1 MHPRSEIRET
11 YTLQKA
17 AEKQCQATRST
28 HCWGNSFHI
37 HKTFALSNP
46 AMSILNLGL
55 SVTVWWVAD
64 KMSTIFSREFISINT
79 VQQQV
84 LHTLIQLLK
93 KKKRVNILTAPNGG
107 WERQMYYLYKC
118 MHQSCLKMFQRTLLS
133 VVSSEKS
140 VIINF
145 FLR

>member
-17 AEKQCQATRST
+17 AEKQCQAPRST

-37 HKTFALSNP
+37 HKTFALSNS
-46 AMSILNLGL
+46 AMSILNLRL

-64 KMSTIFSREFISINT
+64 KMSTIFSREFVSINT
-79 VQQQV
+79 VQQQE
-84 LHTLIQLLK
+84 LHTRSFSCQKKK

-118 MHQSCLKMFQRTLLS
+118 MH
-133 VVSSEKS
+133 
-140 VIINF
+140 
-145 FLR
+145 